1 MSKNN
6 ISISLNEKDVKE
18 LVDITLKAE
27 KNINFEIQNSLSP
40 IIRQT
45 KSLVKSKLSKGH
57 GVRTGK
63 YKKGITSRNLSKDDV
78 IYFQVGGNKKTYKLT
93 HLLELGHTK
102 WLWGIKTSDT
112 TKTIPHIEPGQNY
125 ADKRVLDA
133 YKKAVLKVFNK

>member
-27 KNINFEIQNSLSP
+27 KNINFDIKNSFSP

-45 KSLVKSKLSKGH
+45 KSLVKSKLAKGN

-93 HLLELGHTK
+93 HLLEQGHVL
-102 WLWGIKTSDT
+102 WLWGKKTNRR
-112 TKTIPHIEPGQNY
+112 TKSIPHIEPGQDY